1 MMVTNGRQGCWSC
14 FRHDYP
20 KHVPAFALNGIDT
33 MGAGD
38 AFLAVTA
45 PLIAAG
51 LDLEAAAMVGNVA
64 GAIKVGIIGHRRHV
78 SRDELLQ
85 SVEALLK

>member
-1 MMVTNGRQGCWSC
+1 
-14 FRHDYP
+14 
-20 KHVPAFALNGIDT
+20 
-33 MGAGD
+33 
-38 AFLAVTA
+38 
-45 PLIAAG
+45 LIAAG

-78 SRDELLQ
+78 GRDELVQ